1 MPIDLSINLDL
12 DPEDPNNYD
21 GIPMCWDSDQPKI
34 FHPDEEN
41 ANIDQ
46 YEVIDSYE
54 EDYAL

>member
-1 MPIDLSINLDL
+1 MPIDLSINPDL

-21 GIPMCWDSDQPKI
+21 GIPMDWDSDQPQI
-34 FHPDEEN
+34 FHSDEEM

-54 EDYAL
+54 EDFAL